1 MESWKTLLHATCIR
15 NHQKILV
22 VSKEHVGKG
31 FPFVQNHRNCRILFT
46 MKRNLEKIQKSKCK
60 ARVLLGHTVL
70 HNNTVV
76 LHYANTCYHVIN
88 SSLVVIFHTDFGQN
102 TIFQSKEVPDKLHR
116 LSKKLMPKI
125 SPPRPPPTQKYIVYY
140 ETIKNKNKKLFSLV
154 SCMRKQKDTGQYI
167 LQEPID
173 DAATAVNDDRIVVLC
188 ENYDFLSAEVRYYK

>member
-1 MESWKTLLHATCIR
+1 MESWKTLLHVTCIR
-15 NHQKILV
+15 NHQKILA

-31 FPFVQNHRNCRILFT
+31 FPFVQNHTNCRILFT

-60 ARVLLGHTVL
+60 AGVLLGHIVL

-76 LHYANTCYHVIN
+76 LHYVNTCYHVIN
-88 SSLVVIFHTDFGQN
+88 SSLVLIFILILVRILFFSQKKCQINCTDC
-102 TIFQSKEVPDKLHR
+102 E
-116 LSKKLMPKI
+116 KKLMPKI
-125 SPPRPPPTQKYIVYY
+125 SPPPQKYIVYY
-140 ETIKNKNKKLFSLV
+140 KTIKNKNKKHLSLV

-173 DAATAVNDDRIVVLC
+173 DAATTVNDDRIVVLC

>member
-1 MESWKTLLHATCIR
+1 MESWKTLLHVTCIG

-31 FPFVQNHRNCRILFT
+31 FPFVQNHTNCRILFT
-46 MKRNLEKIQKSKCK
+46 MNRNLEKIQKSKCK
-60 ARVLLGHTVL
+60 AGVLLGHTVL

-76 LHYANTCYHVIN
+76 LHYVNTCYHVIN
-88 SSLVVIFHTDFGQN
+88 SSLVLIFILILVRILFFSQKKCQINCTDCQ
-102 TIFQSKEVPDKLHR
+102 
-116 LSKKLMPKI
+116 KKLMPKI
-125 SPPRPPPTQKYIVYY
+125 SPPPQKYIVYY
-140 ETIKNKNKKLFSLV
+140 KTIKNKNKKLFSLV

-173 DAATAVNDDRIVVLC
+173 DAATTVNDDRIVVLC

>member
-116 LSKKLMPKI
+116 LSKKLMHKI
-125 SPPRPPPTQKYIVYY
+125 SPPAPPRHKNISYTMKPLKIR
-140 ETIKNKNKKLFSLV
+140 IKSFFHWFLV
-154 SCMRKQKDTGQYI
+154 
-167 LQEPID
+167 
-173 DAATAVNDDRIVVLC
+173 C
-188 ENYDFLSAEVRYYK
+188 ENRKIQGNTYYKNQSMMLLRL